1 MSVNI
6 SWEGVLMPCV
16 SCGSR
21 RQPEFLAE
29 LNIHFSGLKNL
40 GKPGV
45 LVFPKVLVCL
55 DCGLSWFTTPKNEL
69 ARLGDG
75 TPESGFSY
83 RERMLATSHAE
94 LDCA

>member
-1 MSVNI
+1 
-6 SWEGVLMPCV
+6 MPCV
-16 SCGSR
+16 SCGSN

-29 LNIHFSGLKNL
+29 INIHFSGFKNL

-55 DCGLSWFTTPKNEL
+55 DCGLSWFTTPKTEL
-69 ARLGDG
+69 AQLADG
-75 TPESGFSY
+75 TPKSEFSS
-83 RERMLATSHAE
+83 RERMLVTSHAVE